1 MFKARFFPRGT
12 ILEAKDSSSAS
23 YAWRSILIG
32 RDVIAKGALWRVG
45 DGKQIKIWVDSW
57 LPTKHKARITTL
69 VIFGQENSCV
79 KVLLDLVHR
88 RWRTKVIDHV
98 FEKVEIEIIK
108 SIPLSSTSQPDVIV

>member
-1 MFKARFFPRGT
+1 M
-12 ILEAKDSSSAS
+12 
-23 YAWRSILIG
+23 
-32 RDVIAKGALWRVG
+32 IAKGALWRVG

-57 LPTKHKARITTL
+57 LPTKHKTRITTL

-79 KVLLDLVHR
+79 EVLLDPIHR

-98 FEKVEIEIIK
+98 FEKAEAEIIK